1 MTPFVGKERNKKKM
15 FSICFNENL
24 CVKIVFRNFLKFFC
38 IKKKVSQRKIIFGWL
53 IFLKIFPLIFFLK

>member
-24 CVKIVFRNFLKFFC
+24 CVKIVFRNFLKISC

-53 IFLKIFPLIFFLK
+53 IF

>member
-53 IFLKIFPLIFFLK
+53 IF